1 MRKYDARS
9 GLIRSLRKQN
19 MTRSGLTHLI
29 LAIAVIRFPL
39 LAQEPPDLQVQLR
52 SATSSN
58 RFRIGEEIPIEVLV
72 SSTNPSRYLEPCEL
86 FVERGFGFPQCR
98 FFSRWEFAIS
108 PEEGW
113 VDFTKMFGGL
123 RTLGGPLI
131 AVPIR
136 DLTSQPSEFSYLL
149 TDRFRFDKPGEY
161 HISLSIQVGVDDET
175 TQLYPSPTRSAQ
187 PHSFTV
193 HREIILEIVPA
204 EAAWQEEIVRKGE
217 QAYSAPR
224 PQQADPPSPA
234 LVQYRQ
240 ATRALCI
247 LGTPEAARVL
257 VKALAQGEYE
267 TRSCLERSPNVPAA
281 IAEMKRL
288 LVDPD
293 FGVTPNFFQTLV
305 LLLNLDA
312 SKKAQVSLLSR
323 SIVATELDDLFAAL
337 PLKRSDAQI
346 VSLATVLQNPS
357 RTEPTGS
364 GADYELPF
372 APPVIATAAAN
383 FDRLP
388 LELQERLLMDH
399 WDTIRSPLMLP
410 IVRGKAEAGDGPAL
424 LRWAA
429 LDPHAA
435 AAFTREEIVRP
446 HPRLSSY
453 YLRLPDK
460 SLSTH
465 EQQQIATNFVALT
478 DDFFAVH
485 AATLLHR
492 YATRAVLATVLPFID
507 AKLNEW
513 PCSIQ
518 LPALAY
524 LLKVAPKEAQPL
536 VERALAKENSIAECT
551 NQILT
556 HLGFLN
562 PSPVLDKLAMA
573 RVAAGGDSAIDGAQY
588 LKQYGPPAAKPKVWD
603 QLHSWHQRF
612 VASGAEKRVTDR
624 TATQDDMAQAEM
636 ARVLTDTF
644 VSAQGWV
651 LSPEEA
657 NRVEALASKD
667 TLSQLRC
674 NFQCGA
680 ALSVSHSVGPK
691 PSQYVIYAEVN
702 PPGERW
708 RSPMEYLNPAERLY
722 YSIDQYHCAGI
733 RALEEK
739 IMQLP
744 TGSSLEFGD
753 DFTVADRDALV
764 EISDFLWSHDY
775 KVRSPQN
782 WNSLRPDF
790 SQ

>member
-1 MRKYDARS
+1 
-9 GLIRSLRKQN
+9 
-19 MTRSGLTHLI
+19 MTRSGLAHLTI
-29 LAIAVIRFPL
+29 IIAAVLSCQL

-58 RFRIGEEIPIEVLV
+58 RFRMGEEIPIEVLV
-72 SSTNPSRYLEPCEL
+72 SSTNPNRYLEPCEL
-86 FVERGFGFPQCR
+86 FIERGFGFPQCR

-123 RTLGGPLI
+123 RTRGGPLMV
-131 AVPIR
+131 VPNR

-149 TDRFRFDKPGEY
+149 TDRFRFNKPGEY
-161 HISLSIQVGVDDET
+161 NISLSIQVGVDDET

-193 HREIILEIVPA
+193 HREIILEIAPA

-217 QAYSAPR
+217 QAYSAPH
-224 PQQADPPSPA
+224 PQQADPLSPS

-257 VKALAQGEYE
+257 VKALAQGEYA
-267 TRSCLERSPNVPAA
+267 TRSCLERSPNVSAA

-293 FGVTPNFFQTLV
+293 FGVTPDFFQTLV

-323 SIVATELDDLFAAL
+323 SIVATERDDLFAAL

-357 RTEPTGS
+357 RTEPTDS

-372 APPVIATAAAN
+372 APPVIATAVAN

-388 LELQERLLMDH
+388 FELQKRLLMDH

-410 IVRGKAEAGDGPAL
+410 LVRGKAEAGDGPAL

-460 SLSTH
+460 SLPTH
-465 EQQQIATNFVALT
+465 EQKQIATNFVALT
-478 DDFFAVH
+478 DEFFAVH

-492 YATRAVLATVLPFID
+492 YATRAVLPTVLPFID
-507 AKLNEW
+507 AKLSEW

-536 VERALAKENSIAECT
+536 VQRALAKENSIPECT

-562 PSPVLDKLAMA
+562 PSPVLEKLAMA
-573 RVAAGGDSAIDGAQY
+573 MIAAGGDSAIDGAQY
-588 LKQYGPPAAKPKVWD
+588 LKQYGSPGAKLKVWD
-603 QLHSWHQRF
+603 QLQNWHQRF
-612 VASGAEKRVTDR
+612 AASGAEKRVTDR
-624 TATQDDMAQAEM
+624 SASPDDMAQAEM
-636 ARVLTDTF
+636 VRVLTETF

-657 NRVEALASKD
+657 KAVEGLLTKE
-667 TLSQLRC
+667 TLPQLRC
-674 NFQCGA
+674 NFQCGV

-702 PPGERW
+702 PLW
-708 RSPMEYLNPAERLY
+708 RAVVQSPMEYTPNTADYLH
-722 YSIDQYHCAGI
+722 YSIEQYHCVDM
-733 RALEEK
+733 RALKTK
-739 IMQLP
+739 IVQMP
-744 TGSSLEFGD
+744 SGSSFEFAS
-753 DFTVADRDALV
+753 DFTVAHRDTLV
-764 EISDFLWSHDY
+764 ELSDFLWSHEY

-782 WNSLRPDF
+782 WSFLRPD
-790 SQ
+790 SPP

>member
-1 MRKYDARS
+1 M
-9 GLIRSLRKQN
+9 
-19 MTRSGLTHLI
+19 HLI
-29 LAIAVIRFPL
+29 LAISVIRFPL

-52 SATSSN
+52 SATGSN
-58 RFRIGEEIPIEVLV
+58 RFRVGEEIPVEILV
-72 SSTNPSRYLEPCEL
+72 SSTTPNRYLEPCEL
-86 FVERGFGFPQCR
+86 LVERSFGFPQCR
-98 FFSRWEFAIS
+98 FFSRWVFAIS
-108 PEEGW
+108 PAEGW

-123 RTLGGPLI
+123 RTQGGPLI
-131 AVPIR
+131 AVPNR

-161 HISLSIQVGVDDET
+161 HISLSIQVAVDDET

-193 HREIILEIVPA
+193 HRETILEIVPA
-204 EAAWQEEIVRKGE
+204 EAAWQEEIVRNGE

-224 PQQADPPSPA
+224 PQQTDPPSPA

-288 LVDPD
+288 LVDRD
-293 FGVTPNFFQTLV
+293 FGVTPDFFQTLV

-323 SIVATELDDLFAAL
+323 SIIGTERDDLFAAL
-337 PLKRSDAQI
+337 PLKRNDALI
-346 VSLATVLQNPS
+346 VSLGTVLQNPS

-410 IVRGKAEAGDGPAL
+410 IVRSKAEAGDGPSL

-429 LDPHAA
+429 LDPSAA

-460 SLSTH
+460 TLPNH
-465 EQQQIATNFVALT
+465 EQQIATDFVTLT
-478 DDFFAVH
+478 DEFFAVH

-492 YATRAVLATVLPFID
+492 YATRAVLPTVLPFID
-507 AKLNEW
+507 AKLSEW

-524 LLKVAPKEAQPL
+524 LLKVAPKEAAPL

-562 PSPVLDKLAMA
+562 PSPVLEKLAMA
-573 RVAAGGDSAIDGAQY
+573 MIAAGGDSAIDGAQY
-588 LKQYGPPAAKPKVWD
+588 LKQYGSPGAKLKVWD
-603 QLHSWHQRF
+603 QLQNWHQRF
-612 VASGAEKRVTDR
+612 AASGAEKRVTDR
-624 TATQDDMAQAEM
+624 SASPDDMAQAEM
-636 ARVLTDTF
+636 VRVLTETF

-651 LSPEEA
+651 LSPGEA
-657 NRVEALASKD
+657 NRVEALESKE

-691 PSQYVIYAEVN
+691 PAYYVIYAEVN
-702 PPGERW
+702 SPGERW

-722 YSIDQYHCAGI
+722 YSIDQYHCSGI
-733 RALEEK
+733 RALKEK

-744 TGSSLEFGD
+744 AGSSFEFGD

-764 EISDFLWSHDY
+764 EISDFLWSHDH
-775 KVRSPQN
+775 KVRNPQN

-790 SQ
+790 PQ